1 MSVDS
6 IYHYTSIESL
16 ALILKTR
23 SLRFTRLDGV
33 DDVRE
38 AQAHAGIDFG
48 RFFFV
53 SCWTQQAEESIPQWS
68 MYSREMQG
76 VRLELPE
83 FPFNS
88 DPLRPQPGWGGIEW
102 QGDLLS
108 PLSFE
113 ALWGSSYFIVP
124 MFLKRQHFAGPVKY
138 VPSVSD
144 VYAQSI
150 RREDQPDGR
159 VNLKIDCLPQLPRR
173 KSDEWFF
180 QKEYRFSLFVLPS
193 LPVPPA
199 GPGTTKFFESVGQ
212 HMSNSFIGNIDPGIP
227 YVDVPLSD
235 EAIRSLII
243 RTGPL
248 ATPGGRACVEA
259 LVAQL
264 APQARIEQSALSG
277 TIRAKGR

>member
-1 MSVDS
+1 MSIAS

-23 SLRFTRLDGV
+23 KLRFTRLDGV

-38 AQAHAGIDFG
+38 AQAHVGIDFG
-48 RFFFV
+48 KFFFV
-53 SCWTQQAEESIPQWS
+53 SCWTQQTEESIPQWS

-76 VRLELPE
+76 ARLELPE
-83 FPFNS
+83 FPFAN
-88 DPLRPQPGWGGIEW
+88 DPLRPKPGWGGIEW

-124 MFLKRQHFAGPVKY
+124 MFLKREHFAGPVEY
-138 VPSVSD
+138 VSNVSD
-144 VYAQSI
+144 VYAHSI
-150 RREDQPDGR
+150 RREVHPDGR
-159 VNLKIDCLPQLPRR
+159 VNLKIDGLPLLPRR
-173 KSDEWFF
+173 KSAEWFF

-199 GPGTTKFFESVGQ
+199 GPGTPQFFESVGQ
-212 HMSNSFIGNIDPGIP
+212 HMSNSFINNIDPGIT

-235 EAIRSLII
+235 QAIQSLVV

-264 APQARIEQSALSG
+264 APQARIEQSGLSG
-277 TIRAKGR
+277 AIRAKGR

>member
-23 SLRFTRLDGV
+23 KLRFTRLDGV

-48 RFFFV
+48 KFFFI

-76 VRLELPE
+76 VRLQLPE
-83 FPFNS
+83 FPFSN
-88 DPLRPQPGWGGIEW
+88 DPLRPKPGWGGIEW

-113 ALWGSSYFIVP
+113 ALWGPSYFIVP
-124 MFLKRQHFAGPVKY
+124 MFLKREHFAGPVEY
-138 VPSVSD
+138 VTDVAD
-144 VYAQSI
+144 VYARSI
-150 RREDQPDGR
+150 HKEVRFDGR
-159 VNLKIDCLPQLPRR
+159 VDLKIDGLPLLPRR
-173 KSDEWFF
+173 KSAEWSF

-193 LPVPPA
+193 LPVSSL
-199 GPGTTKFFESVGQ
+199 GPGAPQFFESVGQ
-212 HMSNSFIGNIDPGIP
+212 HMSSSFINNVDPGIGF
-227 YVDVPLSD
+227 VDVPLSD
-235 EAIRSLII
+235 QALQSLVV

-248 ATPGGRACVEA
+248 ATPGGKACVEA
-259 LVAQL
+259 LVAQF
-264 APQARIEQSALSG
+264 APGARVEQSALFG
-277 TIRAKGR
+277 AIRAKDR